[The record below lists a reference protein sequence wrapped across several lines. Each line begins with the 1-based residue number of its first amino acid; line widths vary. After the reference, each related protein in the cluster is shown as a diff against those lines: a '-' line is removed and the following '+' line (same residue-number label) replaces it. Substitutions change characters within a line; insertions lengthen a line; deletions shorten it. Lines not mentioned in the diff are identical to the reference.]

1 MGEQGKQN
9 RKGITRGTSHAHLLQ
24 LQPKRPDFQTLH
36 GPDRPAGLP
45 GHNTTKIRVKAARD
59 RLKVRIKRAES

>member
-24 LQPKRPDFQTLH
+24 LQPERPDFQAL
-36 GPDRPAGLP
+36 GDPERPAGLS
-45 GHNTTKIRVKAARD
+45 GRNTTKIRVKASRD

>member
-1 MGEQGKQN
+1 MREQGKRN

-24 LQPKRPDFQTLH
+24 LQAERPDFQALH
-36 GPDRPAGLP
+36 GPKRPAELA
-45 GHNTTKIRVKAARD
+45 GHNTTKIWVKTYSG